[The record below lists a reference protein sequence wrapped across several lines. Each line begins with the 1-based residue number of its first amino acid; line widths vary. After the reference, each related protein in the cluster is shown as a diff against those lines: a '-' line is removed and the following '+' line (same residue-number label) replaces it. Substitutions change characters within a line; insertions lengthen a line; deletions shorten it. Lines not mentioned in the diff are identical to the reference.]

1 MKIVIL
7 DGYSINPG
15 DLSWDILKQYGDIT
29 VHSTTAAG
37 TEIETIGDAD
47 GIFTSKNHIT
57 DEVMRACP
65 NLKFIGELATGYDNI
80 DVEAAKKLGI
90 SVYYTPAYSTEA
102 VAQHTI
108 ALMLEISNHVA
119 LNTELSRQGHWFS
132 KVDFS
137 YDWAPVSLLDGKS
150 LGIIGYGNIGRRVAK
165 IAEAL
170 GMKINIYSRNK
181 EAAIGS
187 DIVSLHCPATAE
199 NYHMINDDFIS
210 QMKEGAILINT
221 ARGALIDEEALL
233 RALDSGRI
241 YAAGL
246 DVLEKEPPENNPL
259 IAHPRCFVTPHV
271 AWSPKETRQKVIDTA
286 AKNLSS
292 YLNNSDTN
300 RLA

>member
-15 DLSWDILKQYGDIT
+15 DLSWDILKQYGEIT
-29 VHSTTAAG
+29 VHGITPAG

-47 GIFTSKNHIT
+47 GIFVSKNHIT
-57 DEVMRACP
+57 REIMQACP
-65 NLKFIGELATGYDNI
+65 NLKFVGELATGYDNI
-80 DVEAAKKLGI
+80 DIEAAKELGI

-108 ALMLEISNHVA
+108 SLILEISNHVA
-119 LNTELSRQGHWFS
+119 ANSELSRNGHWFS

-150 LGIIGYGNIGRRVAK
+150 LGIIGYGNIGKKVAK

-170 GMKINIYSRNK
+170 GMKINIYSRDR
-181 EAAIGS
+181 EAAIKS
-187 DIVSLHCPATAE
+187 DIVSLHCPATSE

-210 QMKEGAILINT
+210 QMKDKAVLINT
-221 ARGALIDEEALL
+221 ARGTLVDENALI
-233 RALDSGRI
+233 RALDSGKI

-246 DVLEKEPPENNPL
+246 DVLEVEPPENNRL
-259 IAHPRCFVTPHV
+259 VTHPKCFVTPHV
-271 AWSPKETRQKVIDTA
+271 AWSPKETRQKVINVA
-286 AKNLSS
+286 AMNLDS
-292 YLNNSDTN
+292 YLHNSDIN
-300 RLA
+300 KLA

>member
-15 DLSWDILKQYGDIT
+15 DLSWDILKQYGEIT
-29 VHSTTAAG
+29 VHGITPAG

-47 GIFTSKNHIT
+47 GIFVSKNHIT
-57 DEVMRACP
+57 REIMQACP
-65 NLKFIGELATGYDNI
+65 NLKFVGELATGYDNI
-80 DVEAAKKLGI
+80 DIEAAKELGI

-108 ALMLEISNHVA
+108 SLILEISNHVA
-119 LNTELSRQGHWFS
+119 ANSELSRNGHWFS

-150 LGIIGYGNIGRRVAK
+150 LGIIGYGNIGKKVAK

-170 GMKINIYSRNK
+170 GMKINIYSCDR
-181 EAAIGS
+181 EAAIKS
-187 DIVSLHCPATAE
+187 DIVSLHCPATSE

-210 QMKEGAILINT
+210 QMKDKAVLINT
-221 ARGALIDEEALL
+221 ARGTLVDENALI
-233 RALDSGRI
+233 RALDSGKI

-246 DVLEKEPPENNPL
+246 DVLEVEPPENNRL
-259 IAHPRCFVTPHV
+259 VTHPKCFVTPHV
-271 AWSPKETRQKVIDTA
+271 AWSPKETRQKVINVA
-286 AKNLSS
+286 AMNLDS
-292 YLNNSDTN
+292 YLHNSDIN
-300 RLA
+300 KLA

>member
-15 DLSWDILKQYGDIT
+15 DLSWDILRQYGDVT

-47 GIFTSKNHIT
+47 GIFVSKNRIT
-57 DEVMRACP
+57 EEVMRACP

-80 DVEAAKKLGI
+80 DIEAAKKLGV

-108 ALMLEISNHVA
+108 ALILEISNHVA
-119 LNTELSRQGHWFS
+119 ANSDLSRQGHWFS
-132 KVDFS
+132 KPDFS
-137 YDWAPVSLLDGKS
+137 YEWAPVSLLAGKS
-150 LGIIGYGNIGRRVAK
+150 LGIIGYGNIGKRVSK

-170 GMKINIYSRNK
+170 GMKINIHSRDR
-181 EAAIGS
+181 EAAVKS

-199 NYHMINDDFIS
+199 NYHMINDEFIS
-210 QMKEGAILINT
+210 KMKDGAILINT
-221 ARGALIDEEALL
+221 ARGSLIDEAALL
-233 RALDSGRI
+233 KALDSGRL

-259 IAHPRCFVTPHV
+259 ADHPMCFVTPHV
-271 AWSPKETRQKVIDTA
+271 AWTPKETRQKVIDIA
-286 AKNLSS
+286 ALNLDS
-292 YLNNSDTN
+292 YLHDSDTN

>member
-1 MKIVIL
+1 MKLVIL

-47 GIFTSKNHIT
+47 GIFVSKNHIT
-57 DEVMRACP
+57 EEVMKACP

-80 DVEAAKKLGI
+80 DIEAAKKLGVR
-90 SVYYTPAYSTEA
+90 VYYTPAYSTEA

-108 ALMLEISNHVA
+108 ALILEISNHVA
-119 LNTELSRQGHWFS
+119 ANSGLAKQGHWFS
-132 KVDFS
+132 KPDFS
-137 YDWAPVSLLDGKS
+137 YKWAPVSMLDGKS
-150 LGIIGYGNIGRRVAK
+150 LGIIGYGNIGKRVAK

-170 GMKINIYSRNK
+170 GMKINIYSRNR
-181 EAAIGS
+181 EAAVKS
-187 DIVSLHCPATAE
+187 DIVSLHCPATSE
-199 NYHMINDDFIS
+199 NYHMINDEFIS
-210 QMKEGAILINT
+210 QMKDGAILINT
-221 ARGALIDEEALL
+221 ARGSLIDEAALL
-233 RALDSGRI
+233 EALDSGKL

-259 IAHPRCFVTPHV
+259 ADHPKCFVTPHV
-271 AWSPKETRQKVIDTA
+271 AWTPKETRQRVIDTA
-286 AKNLSS
+286 ALNLDS
-292 YLNNSDTN
+292 YLHDSDTN